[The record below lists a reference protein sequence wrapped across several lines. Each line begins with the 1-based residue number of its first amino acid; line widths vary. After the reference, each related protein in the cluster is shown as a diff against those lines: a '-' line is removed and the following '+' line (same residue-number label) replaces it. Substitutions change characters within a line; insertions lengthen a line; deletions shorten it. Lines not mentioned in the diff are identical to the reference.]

1 MKKALEERLM
11 RLIYTNNNDSCTK
24 TNLIAN
30 KHFDLFKVVS
40 DENLKQFINGETNKL
55 LIQSAD
61 NLNAI
66 EKNLKS
72 AANPDEYLK
81 ILQDNCIELNEKK
94 TANLI
99 ADFEKYSKQYL
110 PDIIRLCNN
119 KKQQFLQLN
128 RIAKSYD
135 EDEGV

>member
-30 KHFDLFKVVS
+30 KHFDLYKVVS

-61 NLNAI
+61 NLNTI
-66 EKNLKS
+66 EKNLKIC
-72 AANPDEYLK
+72 K
-81 ILQDNCIELNEKK
+81 I
-94 TANLI
+94 I
-99 ADFEKYSKQYL
+99 AS
-110 PDIIRLCNN
+110 N
-119 KKQQFLQLN
+119 
-128 RIAKSYD
+128 
-135 EDEGV
+135 